1 MQFPILKTTLKHKL
15 LPMIHKPIY
24 MKRII
29 LGSSLLLC
37 ALFTAPAMHAQES
50 VEVLIHENGTE
61 RQESIELPKSMTY
74 PLDSLLNDW
83 KAKNYIDLGKD
94 CSTSTLNPTFSDSVY
109 IDRLS
114 RMPTVMEMPY
124 NEIVRKFID
133 MYAGRLRNQVSFMLS
148 ACNFYMP
155 IFEEALDAYGLPLE
169 LKYLPI
175 IESALNPSA
184 VSRAGACGLWQFM
197 LATGKIYGLESNSLV
212 DERRD
217 PIKATW
223 AAARYLKDM
232 YDIYKDWN
240 LVIAAYN
247 CGPGT
252 INKAIRRS
260 GGKTDY
266 WEIYNYLPKET
277 RGYVPA
283 FIAAN
288 YVMTYYCKH
297 NICPMET
304 DIPEATDTVQVNR
317 NLHFEQIA
325 DICGTSLDQIKSLNP
340 QFKKSIIPGESKP
353 QTLRL
358 PINDI
363 STFIDKQDTIYTHR
377 SNELFKNRRVVAV
390 SDTRSTARSSKGNA
404 ATGNVTYHKIRSGE
418 NLGSIARKYGVTVNQ
433 LKSWNGLSG
442 TKISAGKRLKIYK

>member
-1 MQFPILKTTLKHKL
+1 MQLPFLKNEYSPPNRYRKNMKTLIINSALLFATFLTT
-15 LPMIHKPIY
+15 P
-24 MKRII
+24 
-29 LGSSLLLC
+29 LC
-37 ALFTAPAMHAQES
+37 AQES
-50 VEVLIHENGTE
+50 VNVVINENGIQREET
-61 RQESIELPKSMTY
+61 IDLPRSMTY

-83 KAKNYIDLGKD
+83 KAKTYIDLGKD
-94 CSTSTLNPTFSDSVY
+94 CSTSHENPLFSDSIY
-109 IDRLS
+109 INRLS
-114 RMPTVMEMPY
+114 RMPVIIEMPY

-133 MYAGRLRNQVSFMLS
+133 MYATRLRDQVAFMLS

-155 IFEEALDAYGLPLE
+155 IFEKALDAYDLPLE

-184 VSRAGACGLWQFM
+184 VSRTGAAGLWQFM
-197 LATGKIYGLESNSLV
+197 LQTGKLYGLESNSLV

-223 AAARYLKDM
+223 AAARYLKDL
-232 YDIYKDWN
+232 YDIYNDWN

-252 INKAIRRS
+252 INKVIRRA

-266 WEIYNYLPKET
+266 WVIYNYLPRET

-288 YVMTYYCKH
+288 YIMSYYCKH

-304 DIPEATDTVQVNR
+304 NIPAATDTIQVSR
-317 NLHFEQIA
+317 NLHFEQIV
-325 DICGTSLDQIKSLNP
+325 DICHVPMDELKSLNP
-340 QFKKSIIPGESKP
+340 QYKRSIIPGDSKP

-358 PINDI
+358 PMNAI
-363 STFIDKQDTIYTHR
+363 STFIDNQDTIYNHR
-377 SNELFKNRRVVAV
+377 QAELFKNRRTVVVA
-390 SDTRSTARSSKGNA
+390 SSSASKNV
-404 ATGNVTYHKIRSGE
+404 TGNGKPIIYKIKKGDT
-418 NLGSIARKYGVTVNQ
+418 LGGIAQRYGVSVSK
-433 LKSWNGLSG
+433 LMSWNGLTG
-442 TKISAGKRLKIYK
+442 NKIREGKTLKIYK

>member
-1 MQFPILKTTLKHKL
+1 
-15 LPMIHKPIY
+15 MINKPAC
-24 MKRII
+24 MKKII
-29 LGSSLLLC
+29 ISTSLLFC
-37 ALFTAPAMHAQES
+37 SFFAPLTQAQES
-50 VEVLIHENGTE
+50 IDVLINENGTARKE
-61 RQESIELPKSMTY
+61 TIDLPKSMTY
-74 PLDSLLNDW
+74 PLDSLFTDW

-94 CSTSTLNPTFSDSVY
+94 CDTSTENPLFSDSVY

-133 MYAGRLRNQVSFMLS
+133 MYSGRLRNHVAFMLS

-155 IFEEALDAYGLPLE
+155 IFEEALDAYNLPLE

-184 VSRAGACGLWQFM
+184 ISRAGASGLWQFM
-197 LATGKIYGLESNSLV
+197 MATGKIYGLESNSLV

-223 AAARYLKDM
+223 AAARYLRDM
-232 YDIYKDWN
+232 YEIYKDWN

-252 INKAIRRS
+252 INKAIRRA

-266 WEIYNYLPKET
+266 WEIYNFLPKET

-304 DIPEATDTVQVNR
+304 NIPDATDTIQINTS
-317 NLHFEQIA
+317 LHFEQIA
-325 DICGTSLDQIKSLNP
+325 DVCGIHVDEIKSLNP
-340 QFKKSIIPGESKP
+340 QYKKGIIPGNTTP

-358 PINDI
+358 PMNYI
-363 STFIDKQDTIYTHR
+363 STFIDKQDTIYAHR
-377 SNELFKNRRVVAV
+377 SDELFKNRQTVAV
-390 SDTRSTARSSKGNA
+390 SDTRSSRASSSRNSSS
-404 ATGNVTYHKIRSGE
+404 GNVTYHKIRSGE
-418 NLGSIARKYGVTVNQ
+418 NLGAIARKYGVSVNQ

-442 TKISAGKRLKIYK
+442 TKIAAGKRLKIYK

>member
-1 MQFPILKTTLKHKL
+1 MNKFKAIPLLFCLTLF
-15 LPMIHKPIY
+15 
-24 MKRII
+24 
-29 LGSSLLLC
+29 SVN
-37 ALFTAPAMHAQES
+37 TQAQES
-50 VEVLIHENGTE
+50 VDVLIHNNGTE
-61 RQESIELPKSMTY
+61 RQENIELPISMTY

-83 KAKNYIDLGKD
+83 KAKNYIDLSKD
-94 CSTSTLNPTFSDSVY
+94 CSTSTENPFFSDSVY
-109 IDRLS
+109 IDRLG
-114 RMPTVMEMPY
+114 RIPAVMEMPY

-133 MYAGRLRNQVSFMLS
+133 MYTGRLRNNVSFMLS

-184 VSRAGACGLWQFM
+184 RSRAGASGLWQFM
-197 LATGKIYGLESNSLV
+197 LATGKMYGLESNSLV
-212 DERRD
+212 DERYD

-223 AAARYLKDM
+223 AAARYLKDL
-232 YDIYKDWN
+232 YDIYQDWN

-252 INKAIRRS
+252 INKAIRRA
-260 GGKTDY
+260 GGKNDY
-266 WEIYNYLPKET
+266 WEIYNFLPKET

-304 DIPEATDTVQVNR
+304 NIPNATDTIQVTK
-317 NLHFEQIA
+317 NLHFEQLA
-325 DICGTSLDQIKSLNP
+325 DICGANLEELKSLNP
-340 QFKKSIIPGESKP
+340 QYKKNIIPGESKP

-358 PINDI
+358 PLNHI
-363 STFIDKQDTIYTHR
+363 SKFIDNQDTIYSHR
-377 SNELFKNRRVVAV
+377 ADELFKNRRTVPIPE
-390 SDTRSTARSSKGNA
+390 TRRTT
-404 ATGNVTYHKIRSGE
+404 TGSGKLTYHKIRNGE
-418 NLGSIARKYGVTVNQ
+418 TLGAIARRYGVTVKQ
-433 LKSWNGLSG
+433 LQSWNGLRN
-442 TKISAGKRLKIYK
+442 TNIAAGKRLKIYK

>member
-1 MQFPILKTTLKHKL
+1 MTNNPA
-15 LPMIHKPIY
+15 Y
-24 MKRII
+24 MKKII
-29 LGSSLLLC
+29 ISSSLLCCSFL
-37 ALFTAPAMHAQES
+37 APLTQAQES
-50 VEVLIHENGTE
+50 VDVLIHENGTE
-61 RQESIELPKSMTY
+61 RKETIDLPKSMTY
-74 PLDSLLNDW
+74 PLDSLFTDW

-94 CSTSTLNPTFSDSVY
+94 CSTSTENPQFSDSVY

-133 MYAGRLRNQVSFMLS
+133 MYAGRLRNHVAFMLS

-155 IFEEALDAYGLPLE
+155 IFEEALDAYNLPLE

-184 VSRAGACGLWQFM
+184 ISRAGASGLWQFM
-197 LATGKIYGLESNSLV
+197 IGTGKIYGLESNSLV

-223 AAARYLKDM
+223 AAARYLRDM
-232 YDIYKDWN
+232 YEIYKDWN

-266 WEIYNYLPKET
+266 WGIYNYLPKET

-304 DIPEATDTVQVNR
+304 NIPDATDTVQVNR

-325 DICGTSLDQIKSLNP
+325 DICGINMDEIKSLNP
-340 QFKKSIIPGESKP
+340 QYKRNIIPGDSKP

-358 PINDI
+358 PMNYI
-363 STFIDKQDTIYTHR
+363 STFIDRQDTIYAHR
-377 SNELFKNRRVVAV
+377 SDELFKNRRTVAV
-390 SDTRSTARSSKGNA
+390 SDTRYSKSRSGKSA
-404 ATGNVTYHKIRSGE
+404 ATGDVTYHKIRSGE

-433 LKSWNGLSG
+433 LKSWNGLRS
-442 TKISAGKRLKIYK
+442 TRISAGKRLKIYK

>member
-1 MQFPILKTTLKHKL
+1 MTHKA
-15 LPMIHKPIY
+15 IY

-29 LGSSLLLC
+29 LGSSLLFC

-50 VEVLIHENGTE
+50 VEVLIRENGTE

-94 CSTSTLNPTFSDSVY
+94 CSTSTVNPMFSDSVY

-133 MYAGRLRNQVSFMLS
+133 MYAGRLRNQVAFMLS

-212 DERRD
+212 DERR
-217 PIKATW
+217 
-223 AAARYLKDM
+223 
-232 YDIYKDWN
+232 
-240 LVIAAYN
+240 
-247 CGPGT
+247 
-252 INKAIRRS
+252 
-260 GGKTDY
+260 
-266 WEIYNYLPKET
+266 EIG
-277 RGYVPA
+277 RAHV
-283 FIAAN
+283 
-288 YVMTYYCKH
+288 
-297 NICPMET
+297 
-304 DIPEATDTVQVNR
+304 
-317 NLHFEQIA
+317 
-325 DICGTSLDQIKSLNP
+325 
-340 QFKKSIIPGESKP
+340 
-353 QTLRL
+353 
-358 PINDI
+358 
-363 STFIDKQDTIYTHR
+363 
-377 SNELFKNRRVVAV
+377 
-390 SDTRSTARSSKGNA
+390 
-404 ATGNVTYHKIRSGE
+404 
-418 NLGSIARKYGVTVNQ
+418 
-433 LKSWNGLSG
+433 
-442 TKISAGKRLKIYK
+442 

>member
-1 MQFPILKTTLKHKL
+1 MHLKDIRNHL
-15 LPMIHKPIY
+15 L
-24 MKRII
+24 
-29 LGSSLLLC
+29 
-37 ALFTAPAMHAQES
+37 TAPLFMLYSVLAIQPAHAQENMNI
-50 VEVLIHENGTE
+50 VINENGT
-61 RQESIELPKSMTY
+61 QHTDTIDLPAGMTY

-83 KAKNYIDLGKD
+83 KAKTYIDLGKD
-94 CSTSTLNPTFSDSVY
+94 CSTSTTNPLFSDSVY

-114 RMPTVMEMPY
+114 RMPVIMEMPY
-124 NEIVRKFID
+124 NDIVRKFID
-133 MYAGRLRNQVSFMLS
+133 TYTNRLRGQVAFMLS

-155 IFEEALDAYGLPLE
+155 IFEEALDAYNLPLE

-184 VSRAGACGLWQFM
+184 VSRAGATGLWQFM
-197 LATGKIYGLESNSLV
+197 LATGKLYGLESNSLV

-247 CGPGT
+247 CGPGN
-252 INKAIRRS
+252 INKAIRRA

-266 WEIYNYLPKET
+266 WEIYNYLPRET

-304 DIPEATDTVQVNR
+304 NIPKSTDTIQVNQK
-317 NLHFEQIA
+317 LHFEQIA
-325 DICGTSLDQIKSLNP
+325 DICHIPVEEIKSLNP
-340 QFKKSIIPGESKP
+340 QYKRNIVPGDSKP
-353 QTLRL
+353 CILRL
-358 PINDI
+358 PTETI
-363 STFIDKQDTIYTHR
+363 STFIDNQDTIYAHR
-377 SNELFKNRRVVAV
+377 SKELFKNRRTVASVDAKTSSGSGKVV
-390 SDTRSTARSSKGNA
+390 
-404 ATGNVTYHKIRSGE
+404 YYKIRNGDTLS
-418 NLGSIARKYGVTVNQ
+418 NIASKYGVSVRQ
-433 LKSWNGLSG
+433 LRQWNGLRNN
-442 TKISAGKRLKIYK
+442 KIRAGKRLKIYR

>member
-1 MQFPILKTTLKHKL
+1 MLVAGVT
-15 LPMIHKPIY
+15 
-24 MKRII
+24 
-29 LGSSLLLC
+29 LLLC
-37 ALFTAPAMHAQES
+37 ALPAKQTVAQES
-50 VEVLIHENGTE
+50 VNVLIHENGTSRE
-61 RQESIELPKSMTY
+61 ESIELPKSMTY

-94 CSTSTLNPTFSDSVY
+94 CETSLENPAFSDSIY

-114 RMPTVMEMPY
+114 RMPTIMEMPY

-133 MYAGRLRNQVSFMLS
+133 MYTSRLRNQVAFMLS

-155 IFEEALDAYGLPLE
+155 IFEEALDTYNLPLE

-184 VSRAGACGLWQFM
+184 VSRAGASGLWQFM
-197 LATGKIYGLESNSLV
+197 LSTGKLYGLESNSLV

-252 INKAIRRS
+252 INKAIRRA

-304 DIPEATDTVQVNR
+304 NIPDATDTVQVSR
-317 NLHFEQIA
+317 NLHFQQIA
-325 DICGTSLDQIKSLNP
+325 DLCNISLDELKSLNP
-340 QFKKSIIPGESKP
+340 QYKRDIIPGDTHP

-358 PINDI
+358 PVNTI
-363 STFIDKQDTIYTHR
+363 STFIDKQDTIYNHR
-377 SNELFKNRRVVAV
+377 SAELFKNRKTVTPANYK
-390 SDTRSTARSSKGNA
+390 SSTAAVAGN
-404 ATGNVTYHKIRSGE
+404 GKPIYYKIKNGDT
-418 NLGSIARKYGVTVNQ
+418 LGSIAAKYGVTVNQ
-433 LKSWNGLSG
+433 IKRWNGMSS
-442 TKISAGKRLKIYK
+442 TRIRAGKRLKIYK

>member
-1 MQFPILKTTLKHKL
+1 
-15 LPMIHKPIY
+15 
-24 MKRII
+24 MKKII
-29 LGSSLLLC
+29 IGSSLLFCSFL
-37 ALFTAPAMHAQES
+37 APQMQAQES
-50 VEVLIHENGTE
+50 VDVLIHENGTE
-61 RQESIELPKSMTY
+61 RKETIDLPKSMTY
-74 PLDSLLNDW
+74 PLDSLFTDW

-94 CSTSTLNPTFSDSVY
+94 CSTSSENPLFSDSVY
-109 IDRLS
+109 MDRLS

-133 MYAGRLRNQVSFMLS
+133 MYAGRLRNHVAFMLS

-155 IFEEALDAYGLPLE
+155 IFEEALDAYNLPLE

-184 VSRAGACGLWQFM
+184 ISRAGASGLWQFM
-197 LATGKIYGLESNSLV
+197 IGTGKIYGLESNSLV

-223 AAARYLKDM
+223 AAARYLRDM

-266 WEIYNYLPKET
+266 WEIYNFLPKET

-304 DIPEATDTVQVNR
+304 NIPDATDTVQVSR
-317 NLHFEQIA
+317 NLHFQQIA
-325 DICGTSLDQIKSLNP
+325 DICGINMDEIKSLNP
-340 QFKKSIIPGESKP
+340 QYKKSIIPGDSKP

-358 PINDI
+358 PMNYI
-363 STFIDKQDTIYTHR
+363 STFIDSQDTIYAHR
-377 SNELFKNRRVVAV
+377 SDELFKNRRTVAV
-390 SDTRSTARSSKGNA
+390 ADTRTTSRRGKSTTGTGNA
-404 ATGNVTYHKIRSGE
+404 TYHKIRSGE

-433 LKSWNGLSG
+433 LKSWNGLRNS
-442 TKISAGKRLKIYK
+442 KISAGKRLKIYK

>member
-1 MQFPILKTTLKHKL
+1 MHLKDIRNHL
-15 LPMIHKPIY
+15 L
-24 MKRII
+24 
-29 LGSSLLLC
+29 
-37 ALFTAPAMHAQES
+37 TAPLFMLYSVLAIQPAHAQENMNI
-50 VEVLIHENGTE
+50 VINENGT
-61 RQESIELPKSMTY
+61 QHTDTIDLPAGMTY

-83 KAKNYIDLGKD
+83 KAKTYIDFGKD
-94 CSTSTLNPTFSDSVY
+94 CSTSTTNPLFSDSVY

-114 RMPTVMEMPY
+114 RMPVIMEMPY
-124 NEIVRKFID
+124 NDIVRKFID
-133 MYAGRLRNQVSFMLS
+133 TYTNRLRGQVAFMLS

-155 IFEEALDAYGLPLE
+155 IFEEALDAYNLPLE

-184 VSRAGACGLWQFM
+184 VSRAGATGLWQFM
-197 LATGKIYGLESNSLV
+197 LATGKLYGLESNSLV

-247 CGPGT
+247 CGPGN
-252 INKAIRRS
+252 INKAIRRA

-266 WEIYNYLPKET
+266 WEIYNYLPRET

-304 DIPEATDTVQVNR
+304 NIPKSTDTIQVNQK
-317 NLHFEQIA
+317 LHFEQIA
-325 DICGTSLDQIKSLNP
+325 DICHIPVEEIKSLNP
-340 QFKKSIIPGESKP
+340 QYKRNIVPGDSKP
-353 QTLRL
+353 CILRL
-358 PINDI
+358 PTETI
-363 STFIDKQDTIYTHR
+363 STFIDNQDTIYAHR
-377 SNELFKNRRVVAV
+377 SKELFKNRRTVASV
-390 SDTRSTARSSKGNA
+390 DAKTSSGSGK
-404 ATGNVTYHKIRSGE
+404 VIYYKIRNGDTLS
-418 NLGSIARKYGVTVNQ
+418 NIASKYGVSVRQ
-433 LKSWNGLSG
+433 LRQWNGLRNN
-442 TKISAGKRLKIYK
+442 KIRAGKRLKIYR